1 MRSTLIAT
9 GGALAAAAVVF
20 GAGAAT
26 AASGHNPRHCD
37 LAVNEDSTYHHVT
50 EHGRFAGTRD
60 IDACVPGRHHHH
72 HDWRGNPDRDERS
85 WVFDW
90 LRR

>member
-20 GAGAAT
+20 GAGAA
-26 AASGHNPRHCD
+26 AAESGRHPHNCD

-50 EHGRFAGTRD
+50 HHGRFAGTRD
-60 IDACVPGRHHHH
+60 IDACAPG
-72 HDWRGNPDRDERS
+72 HDHGRGNPHRGGRS

-90 LRR
+90 LSR

>member
-20 GAGAAT
+20 GAGAA
-26 AASGHNPRHCD
+26 AADSSRHPRHCD

-50 EHGRFAGTRD
+50 DHGRFAGTRD
-60 IDACVPGRHHHH
+60 AKVCAPG
-72 HDWRGNPDRDERS
+72 HDHGRGNPHWNRRS

-90 LRR
+90 LTR